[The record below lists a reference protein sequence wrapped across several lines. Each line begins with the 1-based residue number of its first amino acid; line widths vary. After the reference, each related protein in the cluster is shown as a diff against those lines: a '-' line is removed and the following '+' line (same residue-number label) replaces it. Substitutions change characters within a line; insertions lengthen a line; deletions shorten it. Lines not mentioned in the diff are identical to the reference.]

1 MTLIHALGRVPDRG
15 RSEGPNLAK
24 ALVMAE
30 LTRIVAQG
38 DAVTAMLESGAA
50 RASPCDWR
58 NLPSWRGN
66 GHACRLTIE
75 AIIAPT

>member
-38 DAVTAMLESGAA
+38 DAVTAMLESGA
-50 RASPCDWR
+50 
-58 NLPSWRGN
+58 LEL
-66 GHACRLTIE
+66 RLATGEIYHLGE
-75 AIIAPT
+75 ETVTRVA

>member
-38 DAVTAMLESGAA
+38 DAVTAMLESGA
-50 RASPCDWR
+50 
-58 NLPSWRGN
+58 LEL
-66 GHACRLTIE
+66 RLATGEIYHLGE
-75 AIIAPT
+75 ETVTRIA